1 MKEKLEH
8 MLEDIKKDLIFMANE
23 VEDAMYNALKALEK
37 QDGDLAKSVTKSD
50 KKINLREV
58 EIERMILS
66 LMALQQPVAMDLR
79 FMVVALKMN
88 NDLERIG
95 DHSKGIAKIAA
106 RVTGEPYMK
115 AAEEIPVLGKMC
127 RTMLRD
133 AVQAFINQNTELAI
147 EVRKRD
153 NEIDDLHDKIYA
165 GIIKTITEEKINI
178 LQGVELINV
187 CRHLERVADL
197 SKNLAEDVVFMKE
210 AKIIRY
216 GVEKNENKE
225 N

>member
-23 VEDAMYNALKALEK
+23 VEDAMYNALKSLEK
-37 QDGDLAKSVTKSD
+37 QDKELALEIIKAD

-58 EIERMILS
+58 EIEKMILS
-66 LMALQQPVAMDLR
+66 LMALQQPVAVDLR

-95 DHSKGIAKIAA
+95 DHSKGIAKIANKLS
-106 RVTGEPYMK
+106 GEPYIK
-115 AAEEIPVLGKMC
+115 AAEEIPTLGKMA
-127 RTMLRD
+127 RSMLRD

-153 NEIDDLHDKIYA
+153 DEVDDLYDKIYDN
-165 GIIKTITEEKINI
+165 IVKTLTDNKKNI
-178 LQGVELINV
+178 HQGVELINV

-197 SKNLAEDVVFMKE
+197 AKNLAEDVVFMKE
-210 AKIIRY
+210 ARIIRY
-216 GVEKNENKE
+216 GGEKNDN
-225 N
+225 